1 MDCLVELFSNTR
13 SLSLFYTVREGESIS
28 VKDIRACVLCVCLG
42 MPVSGL
48 WGLPFSVD
56 DFYIRMCDFPA
67 SSLPNM

>member
-1 MDCLVELFSNTR
+1 MYCLVELFSNTLCF
-13 SLSLFYTVREGESIS
+13 SLLYSERGREHFCKGHSG
-28 VKDIRACVLCVCLG
+28 VCAVCVLG